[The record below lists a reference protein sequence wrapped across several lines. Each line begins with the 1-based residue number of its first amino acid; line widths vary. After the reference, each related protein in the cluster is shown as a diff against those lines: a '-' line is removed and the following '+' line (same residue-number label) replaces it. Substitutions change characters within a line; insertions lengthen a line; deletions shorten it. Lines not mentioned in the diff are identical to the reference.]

1 MCMSRCTRFITS
13 TGHGEPAMIPVRRD
27 DRSNDAKSGWS
38 SSAMNIVGT
47 PYSDVQRSAAT
58 ARSVASASKPGA
70 GITMHDPWVTAPRFP
85 MTMPKQ
91 W

>member
-1 MCMSRCTRFITS
+1 
-13 TGHGEPAMIPVRRD
+13 
-27 DRSNDAKSGWS
+27 
-38 SSAMNIVGT
+38 MNIVGT

-58 ARSVASASKPGA
+58 ASSVATGSNEGA
-70 GITMHDPWVTAPRFP
+70 GMTTQAPCEVAARLA